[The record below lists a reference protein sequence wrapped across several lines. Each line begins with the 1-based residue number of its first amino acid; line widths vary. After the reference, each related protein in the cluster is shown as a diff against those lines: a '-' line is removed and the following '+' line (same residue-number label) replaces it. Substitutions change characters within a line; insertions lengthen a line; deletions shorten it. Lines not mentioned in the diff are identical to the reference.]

1 MKDTLLPFLWQQ
13 GIFCFAIL
21 LKCDMISNVCLRN
34 TKGGDIVN
42 NLEINME
49 NHEETAEKVSRN
61 FIQNIIDK
69 DLEEGTYQSLMA
81 ICISAMQNLFF

>member
-1 MKDTLLPFLWQQ
+1 
-13 GIFCFAIL
+13 
-21 LKCDMISNVCLRN
+21 MISNVCLRN

-69 DLEEGTYQSLMA
+69 DLE
-81 ICISAMQNLFF
+81 